1 MLLLTVNTKLKAI
14 TMTAYRMMKLED
26 LMQRQQIRGEVL
38 SEKDQRELNTLWAEH
53 VETQENTPSS
63 RCFGGDFA
71 DVF

>member
-1 MLLLTVNTKLKAI
+1 
-14 TMTAYRMMKLED
+14 MMKLED

>member
-1 MLLLTVNTKLKAI
+1 
-14 TMTAYRMMKLED
+14 MTAYRMMKLED

-53 VETQENTPSS
+53 VETQENTTSS

>member
-1 MLLLTVNTKLKAI
+1 
-14 TMTAYRMMKLED
+14 MTAYRMMKFED

-38 SEKDQRELNTLWAEH
+38 SEKDQRELNTLWAEY
-53 VETQENTPSS
+53 VETQENAPSS

>member
-1 MLLLTVNTKLKAI
+1 
-14 TMTAYRMMKLED
+14 MMKLED
-26 LMQRQQIRGEVL
+26 LMQRQQIRGDVL